1 MQTITRNALAL
12 SVRMAVTTAVGL
24 MTWRIALQL
33 LGVYS
38 MGLYALI
45 VGVIALGDVLHA
57 TLAGAYDRFMAYSLA
72 KKSADIGDVIRT
84 ARHLQK
90 RVVAA
95 VIVLAESFGLWY
107 VLSLDDISVA
117 NTAVVVMVFQLALA
131 SSVLTILTAPARSAL
146 TAFER
151 MDLLARTDIV
161 AGILRFVIL
170 AILLWAFIRFE
181 QIGSDVA
188 LLSYAVVCVAFPL
201 WIYLT
206 MWRHT
211 RRLVGTKGSV
221 SASTL
226 KDIKRY
232 AAADFFGNAA
242 VAIRDQGI
250 ILAINAIAGL
260 PATAALALA
269 TAVVVKVQTW
279 AQSILT
285 AFVPPIVK
293 AFASNDLHRM
303 WHNARLAF
311 LWSVG
316 AFLLCAVPTG
326 IFADSLTSLWL
337 GKDMPALTPD
347 LLIIS
352 LIAGAF
358 VSLTNVF
365 ASIVHASG
373 RIRTYSIVS
382 GVIYLLSPLSV
393 YVSARYCGTNTT
405 FAFASVIPIYAAV
418 TLTAIIC
425 ARHTTKRRSSSS
437 NESGKDR
444 TRILL
449 IIRSLNIGGAERAII
464 DSLYR
469 HHNRSSQQIDVWT
482 LCGGK
487 WQDQLPEYVNILPPA
502 WRKGERSRTLSLQL
516 RMARYGF
523 ATPLR
528 RHLKKCAADFG
539 KYDIVVCWLEGLSA
553 VAHDAIIQRVERSG
567 LTRHYSMIHSDF
579 SHLRDHA
586 LPWDTPCRERRY
598 YRGMDA
604 VIAVAPHVAEAFR
617 AFMAVDTPPI
627 YIRQNEID
635 AERIRSLSQQAL
647 PTVPPRRPGVRRLVA
662 VGRLEKVK
670 CFERL
675 IDVARAERAKGAVE
689 IRLIG
694 DGSQRE
700 RLARA
705 YAEASVDDIITIVG
719 ALDNP
724 YGEIA
729 AADAL
734 VVTSATEGDPLII
747 HEANALNCPVVW
759 L

>member
-1 MQTITRNALAL
+1 
-12 SVRMAVTTAVGL
+12 MAVTTAVGL
-24 MTWRIALQL
+24 LTWRIALQL

-45 VGVIALGDVLHA
+45 VGVIALGDVLYA
-57 TLAGAYDRFMAYSLA
+57 TLSGAYDRFMAYSLA
-72 KKSADIGDVIRT
+72 KSGSDISDVIRT

-90 RVVAA
+90 RIVAA
-95 VIVLAESFGLWY
+95 VIVLAEAFGLWY
-107 VLSLDDISVA
+107 VLSLDDISA
-117 NTAVVVMVFQLALA
+117 TNTAVVIMVFQLALA

-181 QIGSDVA
+181 HLGSDVA
-188 LLSYAVVCVAFPL
+188 LLSYAGVCVAIPL

-211 RRLVGTKGSV
+211 RRLVDTKGAV

-250 ILAINAIAGL
+250 ILAINTIAGL
-260 PATAALALA
+260 TATAALALA
-269 TAVVVKVQTW
+269 TAVVVKIQTW

-293 AFASNDLHRM
+293 AFASNDIRRM
-303 WHNARLAF
+303 WHTARLAL

-326 IFADSLTSLWL
+326 IFADALTSLWL
-337 GKDMPALTPD
+337 GKDIPALTPD
-347 LLIIS
+347 LLIVS

-373 RIRTYSIVS
+373 RIRTYSIIS
-382 GVIYLLSPLSV
+382 GAIYLLAPFSV
-393 YVSARYCGTNTT
+393 YVSARFCGADTT
-405 FAFASVIPIYAAV
+405 VAFASVIPIYATV
-418 TLTAIIC
+418 TLTAILC

-437 NESGKDR
+437 DEICKDR

-449 IIRSLNIGGAERAII
+449 IIRSLNIGGAERALI
-464 DSLYR
+464 DNLHR
-469 HHNRSSQQIDVWT
+469 HRNRSSQQIDVWA

-487 WQDQLPEYVNILPPA
+487 WQDRLPEYVNILPPA
-502 WRKGERSRTLSLQL
+502 WRKGERSRTMSIQL
-516 RMARYGF
+516 RMARCGF
-523 ATPLR
+523 AVPLR
-528 RHLKKCAADFG
+528 RHLRKRAADFG

-553 VAHDAIIQRVERSG
+553 VAHDAIRQRVDIAG
-567 LTRHYSMIHSDF
+567 HTRHYSMIHSDF

-586 LPWDTPCRERRY
+586 LPWDTSCRERRY
-598 YRGMDA
+598 YRDMDA

-617 AFMAVDTPPI
+617 TFMANDTPML
-627 YIRQNEID
+627 YIRPNEID
-635 AERIRSLSQQAL
+635 AERIRLLAQQAL

-675 IDVARAERAKGAVE
+675 IEVARTERAKGAVE

-700 RLARA
+700 RLTRA
-705 YAEASVDDIITIVG
+705 YADASVDDIITIVG

-734 VVTSATEGDPLII
+734 VITSATEGDPLIV
-747 HEANALNCPVVW
+747 HEANVLHRPVVW
-759 L
+759 C